1 MADFRPKAFPP
12 IEIEKYFGQIIKTKP
27 FITLFLLQSFDGK
40 ISSGSSDNMDADAD
54 FSRIAGVKEGLY
66 QYYELEQE
74 TDEWSMN
81 TGRVMEKI
89 GVNSSSFKRNK
100 IDILKFVIIDNKPH
114 LNEQGLKNLC
124 NWVGKLY
131 IVTTNKNHPAFKLN
145 LDGLE
150 VLYYNQLDL
159 RKVLKDLVDRG
170 CDRLTLQSGG
180 SMNALFVR
188 EKLIDKVS
196 VVIAPLLVGGN
207 NTPTLVDGESLTS
220 PNELDKLMVL
230 ELSRVKPLKHNYLWI
245 EYNVK
250 R

>member
-1 MADFRPKAFPP
+1 
-12 IEIEKYFGQIIKTKP
+12 
-27 FITLFLLQSFDGK
+27 
-40 ISSGSSDNMDADAD
+40 MDADAD

-66 QYYELEQE
+66 QYYDLEKE
-74 TDEWSMN
+74 TDEWSLN

-114 LNEQGLKNLC
+114 LNEQGLNNLC

-131 IVTTNKNHPAFKLN
+131 IVTTNKNHPALKLN

-150 VLYYNQLDL
+150 VLYYDQLDL

-196 VVIAPLLVGGN
+196 IVIAPLIVGGKD
-207 NTPTLVDGESLTS
+207 TPTLVDGESLTS
-220 PNELDKLMVL
+220 SKELNKLMVL
-230 ELSRVKPLKHNYLWI
+230 ELTRVKPLKNNYLWL
-245 EYNVK
+245 EYDVK

>member
-1 MADFRPKAFPP
+1 MATFRPKATPVGV
-12 IEIEKYFGQIIKTKP
+12 EKNFGQQIKTKP
-27 FITLFLLQSFDGK
+27 FITLFLLQSLDGK

-66 QYYELEQE
+66 QYYDLEKE
-74 TDEWSMN
+74 TDEWSLN

-131 IVTTNKNHPAFKLN
+131 IVTTNKNHPAFKLK

-150 VLYYNQLDL
+150 ILYYDQLDL

-196 VVIAPLLVGGN
+196 IVIAPLIVGGKD
-207 NTPTLVDGESLTS
+207 TPTLVDGESLTS
-220 PNELDKLMVL
+220 SKELNKLMVL
-230 ELSRVKPLKHNYLWI
+230 ELSRVKPLKNNYLWL
-245 EYNVK
+245 EYDVK